1 MFKVWIARK
10 GEDNQYKVAGEVAEL
25 VLEELNEPL
34 DDKRCT
40 FCKNEVQ
47 EGQAVIVW
55 QTADGVYTTS
65 TCEECADNMSDAQLA
80 EKIQQDVK
88 AAKKRHAEMIAAREQ
103 LTERG
108 VLIDS
113 GEKRPS
119 PVTGELQIAWKI
131 NPELTEEQQEALTA
145 MSEKEWAAEKI
156 RLRRE
161 TRMKKAN
168 ISVVR

>member
-1 MFKVWIARK
+1 MFKVWIAR
-10 GEDNQYKVAGEVAEL
+10 ERDNQYYKVASEVAEI
-25 VLEELNEPL
+25 VLEELNEPF
-34 DDKRCT
+34 DDKTCT
-40 FCKNEVQ
+40 FCSNKIQ
-47 EGQAVIVW
+47 EGRAVIVW

-65 TCEECADNMSDAQLA
+65 ICEECADSLSDRQMS
-80 EKIQQDVK
+80 EKIQQDVE

-108 VLIDS
+108 VLVDS
-113 GEKRPS
+113 GVKRPS
-119 PVTGELQIAWKI
+119 PVTGELQIAWKL
-131 NPELTEEQQEALTA
+131 NPELTEERQKALTA